1 MYAIEFAI
9 QEYILPVSK
18 CFGLKGQ
25 RFKMA
30 FVGHSTP
37 VSERVNG
44 MVLMHPREQFSW

>member
-25 RFKMA
+25 RLKMA
-30 FVGHSTP
+30 FVGHSIP

-44 MVLMHPREQFSW
+44 MVLMHPREQFS

>member
-1 MYAIEFAI
+1 MYAIGFAM

-18 CFGLKGQ
+18 CLGLKGQ

-30 FVGHSTP
+30 FGGHSTP

-44 MVLMHPREQFSW
+44 VVLMHPREQFS